1 MKDSIAAIL
10 TVHNRKVK
18 TLDCLA
24 SLFAI
29 SPVVDVYLTNDGCT
43 DGTADEILSRFP
55 QVHIIQGDGN
65 LFWTQGMNKAWQEAL
80 KGNYQYYLWLNDD
93 VQLYPALINELL
105 ECEKIGGGACVV
117 CGIVEDITR
126 TRVIYGGRNA
136 NGRLILPSQQPQD
149 IVLMN
154 GNVVLIPQ
162 TVVDRI
168 GIMDCHFHHDLGDVD
183 YALTARENGIKVIST
198 RCAVAAGYPNGA
210 CRVRKWNTTLANRF
224 RKLNSPLGSPLA
236 INFYFR
242 KKHFGLLSAVLFNMR
257 LVLLNILPDS
267 IVKMIWG
274 DKYMDKAE

>member
-1 MKDSIAAIL
+1 MKTTAAIL
-10 TVHNRKVK
+10 TVHNRKAK
-18 TLDCLA
+18 TLTCLS

-29 SPVVDVYLTNDGCT
+29 APAIDVFLTDDAST
-43 DGTADEILSRFP
+43 DGTTEEIAKRFP

-65 LFWTQGMNKAWQEAL
+65 LFWTRGMNKAWQEAL

-93 VQLYPALINELL
+93 VQLFPAIIDELL
-105 ECEKIGGGACVV
+105 ECEKIGGGTCVV

-126 TRVIYGGRNA
+126 TRIIYGGRNA
-136 NGRLILPSQQPQD
+136 NGRLIQPSLQPQD

-154 GNVVLIPQ
+154 GNVVLIPK
-162 TVVDRI
+162 TVVERI
-168 GIMDCHFHHDLGDVD
+168 GIMDSHFHHDLGDVD

-210 CRVRKWNTTLANRF
+210 CRVRKWNTTLTNRF

-242 KKHFGLLSAVLFNMR
+242 KKHFGLLNAVLFNVK
-257 LVLLNILPDS
+257 LIFLNILPDS

-274 DKYMDKAE
+274 DKYMDKVE